1 MAWVIWVSCRGG
13 GDYSPKWLAYH
24 LAMISIH
31 RIVLRRLLLAWLAVS
46 LLAGG
51 AAYFIELKK
60 TDAAIIALAAGQSA
74 RFSPEV
80 LDSARDNAEAL
91 RTLQDK
97 AGEFVKRNFV
107 VIDLYDRQEKHI
119 LQVINPA
126 YRDLES
132 ALAQFPK
139 QFAHDVHGHYEQFAL
154 GADTLVR
161 VGAPLPDRGGDS
173 AGFFEGIFIVDQA
186 TLTEFRNRLWRTLIA
201 VLGAVLATTLL
212 LYPVILALNRDVMR
226 FSREVFKGNVEI
238 VSVLGTAIAK
248 RDTDTGEHNF
258 RVTLY
263 AARFGHSLGLSAGA
277 IRRLMLGA
285 FLHDVGK
292 IGLPDNILL
301 KPGALTAEEF
311 AIMRSHVRLGV
322 DIIAQSTWLRG
333 AQPVIEGHHEK
344 FDGSGYLRGLKGE
357 AIPLNARI
365 FTIVDVFDALT
376 SRRPYKAAMSL
387 DAALEIMRQK
397 TGSHFDPVLLEHFL
411 SIAPALYAAVGQ
423 ADEATLLA
431 EMREQGMHYF
441 LRASLAARPDDP
453 SA

>member
-1 MAWVIWVSCRGG
+1 
-13 GDYSPKWLAYH
+13 
-24 LAMISIH
+24 MISIH
-31 RIVLRRLLLAWLAVS
+31 RIVLRRLLLAWVAVS

-51 AAYFIELKK
+51 MAYFVELKK
-60 TDAAIIALAAGQSA
+60 TDTAIVALAASQSA
-74 RFSPEV
+74 RFSPED
-80 LDSARDNAEAL
+80 LDSAQHSADAL
-91 RTLQDK
+91 RILQDK

-119 LQVINPA
+119 LQVINPE
-126 YRDLES
+126 YHDLKG
-132 ALAQFPK
+132 ALAQFPQK
-139 QFAHDVHGHYEQFAL
+139 FPHDARSHYEKFAL
-154 GADTLVR
+154 GADTVVR
-161 VGAPLPDRGGDS
+161 IGVPLPDRGGES
-173 AGFFEGIFIVDQA
+173 GGFFEGIFVVDQA
-186 TLTEFRNRLWRTLIA
+186 TLAEFRARLWRTLVA

-226 FSREVFKGNVEI
+226 FSREVFNGNVEI

-263 AARFGHSLGLSAGA
+263 AARFGHSLGLSADA

-292 IGLPDNILL
+292 IGIPDYILL
-301 KPGALTAEEF
+301 KPEALTTEEF
-311 AIMRSHVRLGV
+311 AIMRSHVQLGV
-322 DIIAQSTWLRG
+322 DIIRQSTWLRG
-333 AQPVIEGHHEK
+333 ARPVIEGHHEK

-357 AIPLNARI
+357 EIPLNARI
-365 FTIVDVFDALT
+365 FAIVDVFDALT
-376 SRRPYKAAMSL
+376 SRRPYKAAMAL

-397 TGSHFDPVLLEHFL
+397 AGSHFDPALVEHFL
-411 SIAPALYAAVGQ
+411 SIAPVLYAAIGQ
-423 ADEATLLA
+423 ADEAALLA